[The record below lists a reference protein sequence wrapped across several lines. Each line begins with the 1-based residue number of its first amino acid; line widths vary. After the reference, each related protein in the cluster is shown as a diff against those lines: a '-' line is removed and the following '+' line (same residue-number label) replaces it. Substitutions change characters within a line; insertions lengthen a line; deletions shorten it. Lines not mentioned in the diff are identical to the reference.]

1 MTSTGRQITNLM
13 MDTGKSAADMT
24 HAVKVLGNGSMQQ
37 GFSRIGAFFS
47 EEVATAAAKGLTT
60 GRVQGGIVG
69 MLGTAAVGGI
79 IAFAVSKKRKK
90 DAHEAEGQI
99 ILQTMQEK
107 APSPDNVSDAEVEP
121 DDTVEPSETESE
133 NLE

>member
-1 MTSTGRQITNLM
+1 MTNTGRQITNLM

-47 EEVATAAAKGLTT
+47 EEVATAAANGLAT
-60 GRVQGGIVG
+60 GRVQGGIAG

-79 IAFAVSKKRKK
+79 IAFVINRKRKK
-90 DAHEAEGQI
+90 DAHEAEGKI
-99 ILQTMQEK
+99 ILQAMQEK
-107 APSPDNVSDAEVEP
+107 APSPGNVSEDEAEP
-121 DDTVEPSETESE
+121 DGTVEPSKTELE
-133 NLE
+133 NLQ